1 MRNIINIFIFIGVM
15 YFCLCLLAYIFQ
27 EKLLFF
33 PVRINE
39 SFSYIREYRNNEI
52 VIKHKDVMLHG
63 WLINPDKSTLII
75 YYGGNAEEVSL
86 NIDGFVYNLDC
97 AVLLLNYRGYG
108 KSSGSPSQKNMF
120 ADALYVY
127 DYIKSQTKQE
137 YDRFILFGRSLGA
150 GIAIYLASERRV
162 DGIILVSPYDSIVN
176 VAQGHYPI
184 LPVKMLL
191 RHPFNS
197 VSYIRNLNV
206 PILVIAAEKDDI
218 IPYKH
223 TKNLVDQ
230 LGERCSE
237 VVIKGAEHNDV
248 HLKPLYWESIKNFI
262 KK

>member
-1 MRNIINIFIFIGVM
+1 MRSIINIFVFIGVI

-33 PVRINE
+33 PTRIDE
-39 SFSYIREYRNNEI
+39 SFSYLKDYRDNEI
-52 VIKHKDVMLHG
+52 IIKHRNVELHG

-86 NIDGFVYNLDC
+86 NIDDFVNNLDC
-97 AVLLLNYRGYG
+97 TVLLINYRGYG
-108 KSSGSPSQKNMF
+108 RSNGSPSQKNLF

-127 DYIKSQTKQE
+127 DYVVNEIEQK
-137 YDRFILFGRSLGA
+137 YDRIILFGRSLGA
-150 GIAIYLASERRV
+150 GIAIYLASERKV
-162 DGIILVSPYDSIVN
+162 DRMILISPYDSIVN
-176 VAQGHYPI
+176 VAKGHYPI

-197 VSYIRNLNV
+197 MSYIRNVHV